1 MRIEFAT
8 TWVEFEVIP
17 LGEINQIEKD
27 IYHVVSLKC
36 GIESTNQ
43 QTKQMNKPNQTK
55 ENMYTQRRILYPR
68 ERCLKGE

>member
-1 MRIEFAT
+1 MYICKKYMRIEFAT

-36 GIESTNQ
+36 GIE
-43 QTKQMNKPNQTK
+43 
-55 ENMYTQRRILYPR
+55 
-68 ERCLKGE
+68 